1 LTADQV
7 AAELGVS
14 KDWIYAEV
22 RAHRIPH
29 VRLGR
34 NVRFRA
40 DSIDQWICEIETAN
54 MTSTT
59 KRRGAAPTAPG
70 MATGGKS

>member
-1 LTADQV
+1 MSALLTADQV
-7 AAELGVS
+7 AADLGVS

-22 RAHRIPH
+22 RAGRIPH

-40 DSIDQWICEIETAN
+40 DSIDQWIAELESAT
-54 MTSTT
+54 TT
-59 KRRGAAPTAPG
+59 KRRSAASSGTPTG
-70 MATGGKS
+70 